1 MRQRRFVFDERERA
15 LCDEVCE
22 WVLPLVQ
29 EAGVSRVAKTLRTK
43 DNGLSRNALSSV
55 IDTRRWK
62 SRRHAV
68 RQLWLK
74 ERNGL
79 LKCTNVEQLEAWAAE
94 RDAESAPDTP
104 TEGDGTGAPAGVG
117 DVPAVVVL
125 PDAEPM
131 GSDFSPSEIALPVG
145 QDGDADVAAGEVV
158 PTSETPTSSSYVAA
172 SDSAGAEVGARA
184 GDTATVDAPVAD
196 VPAPDEGETMARAP
210 SSEQPADPVSGVDG
224 DVPDGEVV
232 SPAEGLHGDRDVA
245 ERFGQHS
252 PEDAAPERPVEN
264 PAANAEGET
273 LEQRL
278 AREDE
283 VETHGMRH
291 RRGRRRRAGT
301 EPDGPAPV
309 RPEDEPPREGRGFP
323 VVWRSGRRYDCADAS
338 DRAELMA
345 LVSTARTVA
354 EVSEAAGAP
363 VLETVPGLS
372 LADARTCAVRRLDG
386 WHPTDR
392 DTEIPVLHAD
402 ALMLLW
408 SGEPARYGDYGAML
422 LGFAA
427 PNEYDDRFH
436 LCAEEQRYGV
446 PMRQRM
452 RPPYWSR
459 FERRPRL
466 IGMRYAGWIPDRR
479 YIDHMS
485 FFGSRPLEYRD
496 RWYPSLAHLVDY
508 RYRVRDLR
516 ASYRGTEAEG
526 TRFWLALE
534 REELLTEMAL
544 LWEPYYCTF
553 EEHGV
558 ETMIGKTQAHAER
571 ASYRRRVAAIDAQL
585 RIKFA
590 ALRRLAGRLFERM
603 PSVEAADVPGYVDV
617 VGVAACALGPTD
629 WADYYPRDHEVVGLY
644 RNRQMRWVDLQPRVL
659 IYENDTYD
667 ENMN

>member
-1 MRQRRFVFDERERA
+1 MRPNRFVFDERERE
-15 LCDEVCE
+15 LCEEVCE
-22 WVLPLVQ
+22 WMRPMMQ
-29 EAGVSRVAKTLRTK
+29 EAGVSKVAELLRTK
-43 DNGLSRNALSSV
+43 DNKLSRNALASV
-55 IDTRRWK
+55 ANTRRWR
-62 SRRHAV
+62 SRRNGV
-68 RQLWLK
+68 RQLWLA
-74 ERNGL
+74 ERDGL
-79 LKCTNVEQLEAWAAE
+79 LKVSNLEQLEAWAAE

-104 TEGDGTGAPAGVG
+104 TEGDGTDAPAGVG
-117 DVPAVVVL
+117 DVAATVVF
-125 PDAEPM
+125 PDVEPM
-131 GSDFSPSEIALPVG
+131 GSDFPPSQIDLP
-145 QDGDADVAAGEVV
+145 DAQYGVADIAAGK
-158 PTSETPTSSSYVAA
+158 AA
-172 SDSAGAEVGARA
+172 STGGASTSFPDVPASDPAGAEGGARA
-184 GDTATVDAPVAD
+184 GDTATVDAPLGD
-196 VPAPDEGETMARAP
+196 VPAPDEVETMVGAI
-210 SSEQPADPVSGVDG
+210 SSGQPAGPVSGEEG
-224 DVPDGEVV
+224 DAPDGEVV
-232 SPAEGLHGDRDVA
+232 PPAEGLHGGRDVA
-245 ERFGQHS
+245 ERFGKRR
-252 PEDAAPERPVEN
+252 PEDVAPERPFEN
-264 PAANAEGET
+264 PAANAAG
-273 LEQRL
+273 
-278 AREDE
+278 E
-283 VETHGMRH
+283 VEEQGM
-291 RRGRRRRAGT
+291 RRRRERRRRKSGT
-301 EPDGPAPV
+301 EPSGPAPA

-323 VVWRSGRRYDCADAS
+323 VVWRNGRRYDCADES

-363 VLETVPGLS
+363 VLDTVPGLS
-372 LADARTCAVRRLDG
+372 LADATACGVHRLDG

-392 DTEIPVLHAD
+392 DTEIPVLQAD

-408 SGEPARYGDYGAML
+408 SGEPAHYGDYGAML
-422 LGFAA
+422 VGFAE

-436 LCAEEQRYGV
+436 LCAEEKRYGV

-452 RPPYWSR
+452 RQHYWSR

-479 YIDHMS
+479 YIDHMA
-485 FFGSRPLEYRD
+485 FFGSMPFEYRD
-496 RWYPSLAHLVDY
+496 RWYPSLAHLIDY
-508 RYRVRDLR
+508 LYRVRDLR

-544 LWEPYYCTF
+544 LWEPYYCSL

-558 ETMIGKTQAHAER
+558 ETMIGTPQAHAER
-571 ASYRRRVAAIDAQL
+571 ASYRRRVAAIDALL
-585 RIKFA
+585 RVKFA

-659 IYENDTYD
+659 IYETDTYD